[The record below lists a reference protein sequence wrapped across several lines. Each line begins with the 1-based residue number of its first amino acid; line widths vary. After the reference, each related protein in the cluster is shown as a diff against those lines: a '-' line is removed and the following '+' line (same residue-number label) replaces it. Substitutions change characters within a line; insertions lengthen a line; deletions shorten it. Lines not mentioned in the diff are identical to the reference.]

1 MQHLKWPREKEHR
14 SLAKYLSWKAET
26 SLAAPSQGPIYVFR
40 MNLALENMYAQ
51 PGIGVGA
58 RAQISCPGK
67 ELSGWAVP
75 HGRLLPGSSE
85 VVLRQAGQLQGVD
98 VCPLTPQRDNNL
110 AFGVVSP
117 KMGSQRQK
125 WDGTLIAS
133 TAGGVLYLPSYRLRG
148 KKSHLSATIS
158 KKNSCYCRH

>member
-75 HGRLLPGSSE
+75 HGT
-85 VVLRQAGQLQGVD
+85 AGQLQGVD
-98 VCPLTPQRDNNL
+98 VCPLTPQRDNKL
-110 AFGVVSP
+110 AFGAVSP

-125 WDGTLIAS
+125 WDGTLITS